1 MLLLVTS
8 SLGRAS
14 CISLHPQAQAPDN
27 DLNVN
32 QDSHMG
38 YRYAALPLA
47 ARGFFVVSALNVAA
61 VSSWNQ
67 AYTLLNDDNDLGG
80 EAGWARNGLAHLEL
94 LGRLNEGV
102 QLGNVGEGE
111 DLTGKLD
118 MQNIGLMG
126 HSRGGQSVR
135 IMQEALRT
143 GEGNVTGGPLPC
155 ANTALPID
163 QQVPLTFCEDKG
175 PMTSAYPNIPAYHV
189 AAVIEIAPVDFQTY
203 FSPDNYITPVD
214 TPWLVLIPMCDN
226 DVNALS
232 GRCPFDRAVQRASQ
246 TGSLPKSMMA
256 IFQIDGTSHDTYNS
270 HWQEQDYAVCH
281 SANNVLQS
289 VISGRNFEGPLG
301 THLGLDDP
309 RLVASAVLA
318 NWFAAFVGQGAD
330 TKYSQL
336 FDPAFA
342 LPYIVGLTAVTENHI
357 KRELVH
363 GSDMHPGGKLFAFNL
378 LRPIQS
384 SPGTLLFDGDS
395 PFMRAQAPFGTP
407 CVQRTLQLEWNSC
420 IGKQKI
426 AASGDEFDG
435 TCGSAR
441 TPDLT
446 ITDDLVCAPGF
457 VRSNRGYCTPSLVRG
472 PSTQFDNLGE
482 DPSVSFT
489 FPDVDVSPFTYL
501 TFSIAR
507 EYSEL
512 NPVDINYQGNLEPGT
527 DFLLTAQ
534 LDDGDGPCV
543 HLKSYL
549 YGNAGVLDGPD
560 ANILTASMT
569 YDSATYD
576 GSPAVSFVNGTIII
590 STDFAQ
596 SFPLFDELG
605 APRVHP
611 RASSENPLHLVYY
624 PAMKAVRIPLEDLG
638 ISSHAKGLK
647 LVLAGGGSVSGAILL
662 GPLGFI

>member
-281 SANNVLQS
+281 SANNVCAEPS
-289 VISGRNFEGPLG
+289 GVRGSGRDARSFLSPSPCMV
-301 THLGLDDP
+301 HH
-309 RLVASAVLA
+309 S
-318 NWFAAFVGQGAD
+318 
-330 TKYSQL
+330 TKL
-336 FDPAFA
+336 
-342 LPYIVGLTAVTENHI
+342 
-357 KRELVH
+357 
-363 GSDMHPGGKLFAFNL
+363 M
-378 LRPIQS
+378 QS
-384 SPGTLLFDGDS
+384 SSRKRDLNTEQLTQVSTNDVLF
-395 PFMRAQAPFGTP
+395 
-407 CVQRTLQLEWNSC
+407 
-420 IGKQKI
+420 
-426 AASGDEFDG
+426 
-435 TCGSAR
+435 
-441 TPDLT
+441 
-446 ITDDLVCAPGF
+446 
-457 VRSNRGYCTPSLVRG
+457 
-472 PSTQFDNLGE
+472 
-482 DPSVSFT
+482 
-489 FPDVDVSPFTYL
+489 
-501 TFSIAR
+501 
-507 EYSEL
+507 
-512 NPVDINYQGNLEPGT
+512 
-527 DFLLTAQ
+527 
-534 LDDGDGPCV
+534 
-543 HLKSYL
+543 
-549 YGNAGVLDGPD
+549 
-560 ANILTASMT
+560 
-569 YDSATYD
+569 
-576 GSPAVSFVNGTIII
+576 
-590 STDFAQ
+590 
-596 SFPLFDELG
+596 
-605 APRVHP
+605 
-611 RASSENPLHLVYY
+611 
-624 PAMKAVRIPLEDLG
+624 
-638 ISSHAKGLK
+638 
-647 LVLAGGGSVSGAILL
+647 
-662 GPLGFI
+662 